1 MKKTLQLLLFIPF
14 AAITIFIIILIA
26 EQFGVFTFI
35 GEDYDTSPP
44 TGQLHVNGSE
54 IIMEQ
59 GNVNW
64 EVKDGEFFKKR
75 VEDIKAFAFAQ
86 KEKIDIPSGEDIG
99 FSYLA
104 NGTVLEK
111 EITAQLWN
119 NNKKESISIEDNT
132 LHLPS
137 RKGTIIL
144 EINLVAEQGTVQYI
158 STITFN

>member
-1 MKKTLQLLLFIPF
+1 MKKILQLLLLIPF

-26 EQFGVFTFI
+26 GQFGVFTFI

-64 EVKDGEFFKKR
+64 EVKDGEFVKKR
-75 VEDIKAFAFAQ
+75 VEDIKAFAQ

-119 NNKKESISIEDNT
+119 KSKKESISIEDNT

-137 RKGTIIL
+137 RKGTFIL